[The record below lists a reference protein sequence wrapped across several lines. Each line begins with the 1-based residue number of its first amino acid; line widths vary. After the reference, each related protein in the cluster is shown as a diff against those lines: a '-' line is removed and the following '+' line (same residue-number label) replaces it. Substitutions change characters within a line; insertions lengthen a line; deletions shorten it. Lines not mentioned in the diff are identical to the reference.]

1 MNSLHRFRCFRS
13 TWRFAFFEILSTLL
27 SMSSLFQDWLSCQ
40 EKNKRKRHYFP
51 FVVKSVLN
59 LWFLLMKGFDWLW
72 SNPGSITVVQ
82 VPGSTRF
89 VVGTGGTAP
98 PDIWLQWLW
107 QPPGWCSGQASR
119 SPEDPPRSSHPG
131 CWSAPVHSSI
141 HPDRWGYITKKL
153 LLKDKFNFHIEL
165 LSS

>member
-1 MNSLHRFRCFRS
+1 
-13 TWRFAFFEILSTLL
+13 
-27 SMSSLFQDWLSCQ
+27 MSSLFQDWLSCQ

-82 VPGSTRF
+82 VLGSTWF

-98 PDIWLQWLW
+98 PDIWLQ
-107 QPPGWCSGQASR
+107 
-119 SPEDPPRSSHPG
+119 
-131 CWSAPVHSSI
+131 
-141 HPDRWGYITKKL
+141 
-153 LLKDKFNFHIEL
+153 
-165 LSS
+165 